1 MEESQ
6 ISAESTDA
14 NEHLKE
20 DTNFN
25 SLEENVYTKV
35 QACESPVKKISSL
48 TVPEELSRDRSEKA
62 LSKVQGSQLV
72 QEGATTVS
80 SENPVLPKE
89 TINGPVSYT
98 SNKTS
103 ILNTDS
109 ISFST
114 DHPVDLQTNLCSSSK
129 VVYDL
134 QPTKNSVQMS
144 SQQVLFLLP
153 DVAHAKKE
161 THSNLKHPTSSLI
174 GCETSNGDSVTSDST
189 LVGLIDEYGDMKTF
203 SVNEM
208 QNQMQSCSSGVDS
221 VEANNANFNTDR
233 DSVNNEKT
241 EETEKNCVVRVQKK
255 RKRKMDGSKITRCY
269 SEDAYSD
276 VNMSK
281 KSKLLNIHIM
291 ENSDEEQ
298 VIAPH
303 KYELIKIKS
312 ESSLDD
318 TEEHLPK
325 EAIEAFNH
333 YVYSPVCDYSGE
345 TSPVHVDPFF
355 SSDIQS
361 CESQSPPTCTSDQEP
376 SFYPCTKCNVNF
388 REKKHLHRHMMYHLD
403 GNNHF
408 RHLNVPRPYACR
420 ECGRTFRD
428 RNSLLKHMIIHQ
440 ERRQKLME
448 EIRELKELQDE
459 GRSARLQCPQCVFGT
474 NCPKTFVQHAKTHE
488 KDKRYYCCEECNFM
502 AVTENELECHRGIA
516 HGAVVKCSVLTS
528 DLPQRKYQ
536 KKTLKNSYFLSSK
549 KPTPFN
555 CKICPFT
562 APTRYIL
569 KKHMEYV
576 HPSSSLDQFNGPI
589 VIKQEPFSDN
599 ELESENKEFANP
611 PSFPKNSVL
620 KQDAKRPYGS
630 IGQSNSFTKLY
641 RKHKIQKARKS
652 AAQSVVS
659 GPSIS
664 PNKSLLFTSNDQ
676 KKRYYKT
683 KKHSRMNHT
692 YIYNQK
698 WDGYKP
704 LKKSHIFPLNLKK
717 EEGNSSHQLSSSP
730 DLQEECLIMDPHNRH
745 PGRLVGFKDRV
756 AVKRVRRSDLETPVT
771 EEDMDSYPDFLQKMT
786 YVVLKKLDSSD
797 KKDDYDSWDNNELC
811 SYNTESPEDAYNSP
825 TKKAVY
831 PIFKDQ
837 TTEHQLSE
845 DNGLHYSNSDGFY
858 FEYYEDGEG
867 DGYMHEICDADM
879 ENAESALP
887 GHSSLFHW
895 SDLAL
900 EKKSCPYCPA
910 TFETGVGLSN
920 HVRGHLHRAGL
931 TYEARHVVSPEQIA
945 TSDKMQHFRR
955 TGTPTKRV
963 RKVIE
968 KSESP
973 SEHTCALCGGWF
985 DTKIGL
991 SNHVRGHLKR
1001 LGKNKWDAHKSPICV
1016 LNEMLQCE
1024 EKYEQLLK
1032 ILNNRRPFQRP
1043 AHRTFSAHRP
1053 SRNDSSKTNAASTEE
1068 HCNGLQNDAGSEQV
1082 FEEGLCPNECD
1093 ETCQPGDKTFLF
1105 PEFVKVKKSGENK
1118 NSESSQKVN
1127 QTARKRMTQKCLH
1140 SLNEDCSLMC
1150 SSQKNFDFAL
1160 HPGMSAKIK
1169 TCINCN
1175 TTFTSAVSLSNHM
1188 RAYSRKKSAGL
1199 LTGTVVD
1206 CRQKKSRSRSGSKK
1220 KMLSLPHS
1228 ADEVYVLRCR
1238 FCGLVFRGPLSVQ
1251 EDWIKHLQRHIV
1263 NANLPRTGA
1272 GMVEVEPLLKKPPS
1286 ITETNVP
1293 SLLIAEAAT

>member
-6 ISAESTDA
+6 ISAENTDA
-14 NEHLKE
+14 NERLEE

-25 SLEENVYTKV
+25 SIEENVVYRKL
-35 QACESPVKKISSL
+35 QACESSVQKNSSL

-62 LSKVQGSQLV
+62 LNKVQGSLIIN
-72 QEGATTVS
+72 EGATTVS

-89 TINGPVSYT
+89 TINGPVSYS

-109 ISFST
+109 ISLST
-114 DHPVDLQTNLCSSSK
+114 DHLVGLQTNLCSVSK
-129 VVYDL
+129 EVYDL
-134 QPTKNSVQMS
+134 HQPTKNSVQMS

-161 THSNLKHPTSSLI
+161 TNSNLKHPTSSV
-174 GCETSNGDSVTSDST
+174 GCETANVDSVRLDST
-189 LVGLIDEYGDMKTF
+189 LVGPIDECNDRQQLP
-203 SVNEM
+203 VNE
-208 QNQMQSCSSGVDS
+208 MQSCSSAVNS
-221 VEANNANFNTDR
+221 VGANSANFSTEM

-241 EETEKNCVVRVQKK
+241 EEPEKNCVVRVQKK

-269 SEDAYSD
+269 SEDAYND
-276 VNMSK
+276 VNISK
-281 KSKLLNIHIM
+281 KSKLLNVDMM
-291 ENSDEEQ
+291 EHSDEEQ
-298 VIAPH
+298 VVAPH
-303 KYELIKIKS
+303 KYELMKIKS

-355 SSDIQS
+355 SSDVQS

-528 DLPQRKYQ
+528 DQPQRKYQ
-536 KKTLKNSYFLSSK
+536 RKTLKNSYFLSSK
-549 KPTPFN
+549 KPAAFI
-555 CKICPFT
+555 CKMCPFT

-569 KKHMEYV
+569 KKHIEYV
-576 HPSSSLDQFNGPI
+576 HPSSSLDQFNGPL
-589 VIKQEPFSDN
+589 VIKQEHFSDN
-599 ELESENKEFANP
+599 ELDELESESKEFAKP
-611 PSFPKNSVL
+611 PHSFPKSSAL
-620 KQDAKRPYGS
+620 KQDMKRPYGS
-630 IGQSNSFTKLY
+630 MSQSNSFTKLY
-641 RKHKIQKARKS
+641 RKQKIQKARKS
-652 AAQSVVS
+652 AAQSVS
-659 GPSIS
+659 GPSSS

-676 KKRYYKT
+676 KHRYFKI
-683 KKHSRMNHT
+683 KQKHARLNHA

-698 WDGYKP
+698 WDGYKT

-717 EEGNSSHQLSSSP
+717 EEGNSSHQLS
-730 DLQEECLIMDPHNRH
+730 N
-745 PGRLVGFKDRV
+745 RV
-756 AVKRVRRSDLETPVT
+756 AVKRVRKADLERPVT
-771 EEDMDSYPDFLQKMT
+771 EEDLDSYPDFLQKMT

-797 KKDDYDSWDNNELC
+797 KKDDYDSWDNSEL
-811 SYNTESPEDAYNSP
+811 YNTESPDDAYNSP
-825 TKKAVY
+825 AKKVVY
-831 PIFKDQ
+831 PIFKDNAKD
-837 TTEHQLSE
+837 HQHSE
-845 DNGLHYSNSDGFY
+845 DNGLHYNNNDGFY
-858 FEYYEDGEG
+858 FEYYEDGEA
-867 DGYMHEICDADM
+867 DGYMHELSDVDM
-879 ENAESALP
+879 ENAESVLP
-887 GHSSLFHW
+887 GHSSIFHW

-945 TSDKMQHFRR
+945 SNDKMQHFRR

-1016 LNEMLQCE
+1016 LNEMLQNE

-1043 AHRTFSAHRP
+1043 AHRPFSAHRL
-1053 SRNDSSKTNAASTEE
+1053 SRNDSSKTNTAPSEE
-1068 HCNGLQNDAGSEQV
+1068 HCNGLKTDTASEQISQ
-1082 FEEGLCPNECD
+1082 EGLCLSEYD
-1093 ETCQPGDKTFLF
+1093 GTSQHGDKDKLVLL
-1105 PEFVKVKKSGENK
+1105 PEFLKLKKSGEDK
-1118 NSESSQKVN
+1118 NSDFSQKVN
-1127 QTARKRMTQKCLH
+1127 QTARKRLMQKCLH
-1140 SLNEDCSLMC
+1140 PLTEDCSLMC
-1150 SSQKNFDFAL
+1150 NSQKNIDL
-1160 HPGMSAKIK
+1160 
-1169 TCINCN
+1169 
-1175 TTFTSAVSLSNHM
+1175 SLQPV
-1188 RAYSRKKSAGL
+1188 L
-1199 LTGTVVD
+1199 D
-1206 CRQKKSRSRSGSKK
+1206 CKQKKSRSRSGSKK
-1220 KMLSLPHS
+1220 KMLPLPHS
-1228 ADEVYVLRCR
+1228 ADEVYILRCR

-1286 ITETNVP
+1286 ITEINVP
-1293 SLLIAEAAT
+1293 LLMAEAAT